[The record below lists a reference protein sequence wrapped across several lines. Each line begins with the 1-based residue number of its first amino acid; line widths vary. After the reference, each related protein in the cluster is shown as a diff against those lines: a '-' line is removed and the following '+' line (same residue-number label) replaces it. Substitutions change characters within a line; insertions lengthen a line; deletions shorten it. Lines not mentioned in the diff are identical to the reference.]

1 MFQLTRVHDVVH
13 IQPYEFGRDVLTAVR
28 NALNAKYP
36 NKVMRNLG
44 LCVALYDILHIGE
57 SHLHPGSAAHH
68 TAVQFRLVIFR
79 PHIGEILTGSVVSS
93 DEEGVRISLGFFND
107 IHVPKTL
114 LQEPSSWSPE
124 EGLWVWN
131 VTPEHELFVD
141 LENPIRFRVHQI
153 VFAEQGNAASRA
165 AVAATAA
172 AAVASN
178 VASRP
183 GTPGA
188 GASTS
193 ALAAKTQAA
202 GGGSSGAPAAAPPV
216 AVEPPMRIIAA
227 IDKAGLG
234 LTSWWPGDE
243 GGDDADGGEGI
254 TSAMEET

>member
-1 MFQLTRVHDVVH
+1 MFQLTRVHDTVH
-13 IQPYEFGRDVLTAVR
+13 IQPNEFGKDVLTAVR

-68 TAVQFRLVIFR
+68 TAVHFRLVIFR
-79 PHIGEILTGSVVSS
+79 PHVGEILTGSVVSC

-107 IHVPKTL
+107 IHVPKSL

-124 EGLWVWN
+124 ESLWMWN
-131 VTPEHELFVD
+131 VTPDHQLFLD
-141 LENPIRFRVHQI
+141 LENPVRFKVHQI
-153 VFAEQGNAASRA
+153 VFAEQANAASRA

-188 GASTS
+188 GASTK
-193 ALAAKTQAA
+193 ALAAKAQAGA
-202 GGGSSGAPAAAPPV
+202 SSSSGSAPAAAVPPP
-216 AVEPPMRIIAA
+216 EPPMRIIAA
-227 IDKAGLG
+227 IDKSGLG

-243 GGDDADGGEGI
+243 GEDDAYNDDDEG
-254 TSAMEET
+254 MEET